1 MTTARIASHALKLPA
16 RSRARLAARLLRS
29 LDTPA
34 SRRIAEAWA
43 VEAEDRIAAA
53 DGGLIASEPAS
64 KVLSYRGR
72 KG

>member
-1 MTTARIASHALKLPA
+1 MTTAGIASHALKLPA

-34 SRRIAEAWA
+34 RRLLDEAWA
-43 VEAEDRIAAA
+43 AEVENRVDAAEAGAIAT
-53 DGGLIASEPAS
+53 EPAS
-64 KVLSYRGR
+64 QVLSYRGR